1 MQPFVFRLHQT
12 NKQGNLNSKFM
23 THSIKKIKSLVFLLL
38 CAFVLQVSAQDEG
51 FIYGRITTEDGD
63 VYEGPIRW
71 GKEEVYW
78 TDMFNASKK
87 ENKNL
92 DYLSN
97 RELDELEDRYYDRN
111 NNLVSRFI
119 SIEWNDNDRQF
130 VHEFSTEFGNIK
142 ALRLRSSNR
151 VEVTLKNGEEI
162 DVDGSGYNDIG
173 AKLRVID
180 RELGTIRISWSNI
193 DMVEFLPTPSNLEER
208 FGKPLYGTVVCD
220 LGEFTGYIQWDHDER
235 VGTDILDGEED
246 GDDYEIAFSKI
257 ASIEKDGFSSS
268 IVTLKSGR
276 ELDLRGTNDV
286 DDDNKGIIVT
296 VKGLGRV
303 DIDWDEFEE
312 VTFKEAPGSGPS
324 YSSFSTPKK
333 ITGTVEVDNGDEHR
347 GEIIFDLDEE
357 YTFELLNGEND
368 DVKFIIPFRNIT
380 EITPRGSYSAHVM
393 IKGGDKLTLE
403 DGQDVSDKNLG
414 VLIKTNGDRI
424 YVPWDRIETISLN

>member
-1 MQPFVFRLHQT
+1 
-12 NKQGNLNSKFM
+12 M
-23 THSIKKIKSLVFLLL
+23 THSMTKIKSLVFILL
-38 CAFVLQVSAQDEG
+38 CVFVIQVSAQDEG
-51 FIYGRITTEDGD
+51 FIYGRVTTEDGD

-97 RELDELEDRYYDRN
+97 RELDDLEDRYYDRN

-119 SIEWNDNDRQF
+119 NIEWNDNDNRF

-142 ALRLRSSNR
+142 ALRIRSNSR
-151 VEVTLKNGEEI
+151 VEVTLKNGDEI

-180 RELGTIRISWSNI
+180 KELGTIRISWSNLEK
-193 DMVEFLPTPSNLEER
+193 VEFLPTPSRLDEN
-208 FGKPLYGTVVCD
+208 FGAPLYGTVICD
-220 LGEFTGYIQWDHDER
+220 LGEFTGYVQWDHDER
-235 VGTDILDGEED
+235 VGTDVLDGEED

-303 DIDWDEFEE
+303 DIDWDEFEK
-312 VTFKEAPGSGPS
+312 VNFQEAPGSGPS
-324 YSSFSTPKK
+324 YSDFSSPKK
-333 ITGTVEVDNGDEHR
+333 ITGTVEVDNGDMHR

-368 DVKFIIPFRNIT
+368 DVKFIIPFRNIS

-393 IKGGDKLTLE
+393 IKGGDKLKLE